1 MIRGSVHQE
10 DITTLDMY
18 TSKPGNQTE
27 AKTEELQGEI
37 NESIFTAGD
46 FSTPLRSRLT
56 KLVEV
61 MEFQ

>member
-1 MIRGSVHQE
+1 
-10 DITTLDMY
+10 MY

-46 FSTPLRSRLT
+46 FNTPLRSGRT